1 MVKIKIKTNKKRVYE
16 AAPSL
21 SRHTVK
27 LDVKMK
33 SPEERQRELNDL
45 WGRLIKQKNIDI
57 RKLYGATMNNSGYSI
72 PLAKMNVP
80 IKVKVTDAITG
91 NTHEEEIIPAEIAS
105 FCDMAK
111 ATAMTDKQLG
121 VILQRFPKPVIWSFN
136 VDTAASDGVR
146 IAFNP
151 IFAQQLIYQ
160 GKQLLHDE
168 IDSGKRL
175 TGSDRITHMAR
186 LFLFVL
192 VHEAYHQI
200 YRHREQA
207 EIKSETQGGKNHT
220 LANIAMDA
228 EINRDIEKQIP
239 VWFAGATAKTGGVFD
254 TRFRM
259 EPWQDIFDAY
269 FYKKL
274 EQPQQINSN
283 PINQNNSSQ
292 PQGDSEDNSNSSN
305 QNQSQSGQ
313 DNQGNQ
319 GNQQNGSGMSQGSG
333 AYDDTDLS
341 KADSD
346 TMSDYDDDLEI
357 PDISSKSKEYQDAY
371 EDELRKELDKALGK
385 KSQNSDESDE
395 NNNSGKDGDNGDE
408 SDNQDDNGMNGNDSG
423 DSSDDN
429 GNNSDS
435 MSNNQ
440 MSNSNSNSSMPMS
453 AEERA
458 AREQARKD
466 IQKVLQDL
474 KDKIETEMTEITD
487 DETQQKQL
495 EGKTFETET
504 ASTFG
509 GADMLS
515 REEMAELAA
524 KAGSPY
530 TSQELTVDVDE
541 LNKQFNEKHDAELKA
556 VSPDLQKKLTDIE
569 DKLKAML
576 PLANWKQKLKKHF
589 RDAMEGSVKHVR
601 SKRAMSQKW
610 RDDRY
615 NPYKER
621 EYKEQNGANVFYL
634 IDGSGSMYV
643 NGNGV
648 FLQIFKDIIT
658 IEKSCNVDMSCRAY
672 FADYAITPK
681 DCAIWDHKTSKTK
694 VLDILTTMG
703 PEGGTDV
710 PDNVMA
716 VTKLKPPYY
725 FNKDNKHTL
734 IMVFTDGETNMGSG
748 WSVLTRIPYK
758 IRKDVVFVIL
768 NTKSQIM
775 RIIPQIMAQGV
786 PLKNILGINTL
797 TYNNN

>member
-21 SRHTVK
+21 SRHTVE

-57 RKLYGATMNNSGYSI
+57 RMLYGTTMNNSGYSI

-313 DNQGNQ
+313 GNQ

-395 NNNSGKDGDNGDE
+395 NNNSGKDGDNSNPMSNSNGDKSDE
-408 SDNQDDNGMNGNDSG
+408 SDNQDDNGM
-423 DSSDDN
+423 
-429 GNNSDS
+429 
-435 MSNNQ
+435 SNNQ
-440 MSNSNSNSSMPMS
+440 MGNSNSNSSMPMS

-474 KDKIETEMTEITD
+474 KDKIETEMTEISD

-515 REEMAELAA
+515 RGEMAELAA

-556 VSPDLQKKLTDIE
+556 VSPDLQKKLTEIE

-615 NPYKER
+615 NPYKEK

-634 IDGSGSMYV
+634 IDGSGSMYK

-694 VLDILTTMG
+694 VLDILSTMG

-768 NTKSQIM
+768 NTKQEIM
-775 RIIPQIMAQGV
+775 RIIPQIMAQSV

>member
-21 SRHTVK
+21 SHHTVK

-57 RKLYGATMNNSGYSI
+57 RKLYSETMNNSGYSI

-91 NTHEEEIIPAEIAS
+91 NTHEEEIIPAEIAA

-160 GKQLLHDE
+160 GKQILSDE
-168 IDSGKRL
+168 IASGKRL
-175 TGSDRITHMAR
+175 NGTDRITHMAG

-207 EIKSETQGGKNHT
+207 ERKPETQGGKNHT

-239 VWFAGATAKTGGVFD
+239 VWFAGATAKTGGIFD

-274 EQPQQINSN
+274 EQPKQINSN

-292 PQGDSEDNSNSSN
+292 PQGDSEDNSSSSSSSN

-313 DNQGNQ
+313 GKQS
-319 GNQQNGSGMSQGSG
+319 NQQNGSGMRQDSG
-333 AYDDTDLS
+333 AYDNTDLS
-341 KADSD
+341 KADPD
-346 TMSDYDDDLEI
+346 AMADYDDDLEI
-357 PDISSKSKEYQDAY
+357 PDISGKSKEYQDAY

-385 KSQNSDESDE
+385 KPQNSDKSDE
-395 NNNSGKDGDNGDE
+395 NNDSGKDGDNGDE
-408 SDNQDDNGMNGNDSG
+408 SDDNS
-423 DSSDDN
+423 
-429 GNNSDS
+429 
-435 MSNNQ
+435 Q
-440 MSNSNSNSSMPMS
+440 MSNSNSNS

-466 IQKVLQDL
+466 IQKAIEDL
-474 KDKIETEMTEITD
+474 KDKIETEMSEISD

-495 EGKTFETET
+495 EGKVFETET

-515 REEMAELAA
+515 QEEMAELAA
-524 KAGSPY
+524 EAGSPY
-530 TSQELTVDVDE
+530 TSQELTVNVDE

-556 VSPDLQKKLTDIE
+556 ISPDLQKKLTDIE

-576 PLANWKQKLKKHF
+576 PLANWKMKLKKHF

-681 DCAIWDHKTSKTK
+681 DCAIWDHKTSKNK

-734 IMVFTDGETNMGSG
+734 IMVFTDGLTNTGSG
-748 WSVLTRIPYK
+748 WSTLARIPYK

-768 NTKSQIM
+768 NTKQEIM

-786 PLKNILGINTL
+786 PLKNILGINIL
-797 TYNNN
+797 AYNNN